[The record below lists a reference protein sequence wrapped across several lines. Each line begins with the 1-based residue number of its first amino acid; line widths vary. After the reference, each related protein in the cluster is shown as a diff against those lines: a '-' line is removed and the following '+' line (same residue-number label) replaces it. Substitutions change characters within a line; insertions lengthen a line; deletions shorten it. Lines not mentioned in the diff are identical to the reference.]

1 MAAMNYSVSGA
12 CVSNETAID
21 AWAVGLLAAVRPPA
35 RRKLAIT
42 IATALRASQQAR
54 IATQR
59 NPDGSAYPSRRLA
72 KGPQKKSRAKKG
84 RIKRGAMFK
93 KLRSSR
99 YLRLVASADEAG
111 VELRGQAARIAIVH
125 QDGLVDNVHPKGPL
139 TKYPVRQLL
148 GFTNADRERIKQI
161 VLDSLTR

>member
-1 MAAMNYSVSGA
+1 MAAVNYSVSGA
-12 CVSNETAID
+12 CVINETAID
-21 AWAVGLLAAVRPPA
+21 AWAVGLLAAVRPQA

-59 NPDGSAYPSRRLA
+59 NPDGSAYTSRRIA
-72 KGPQKKSRAKKG
+72 KVPKKKNRAKKG

-99 YLRLVASADEAG
+99 YLRLVASSDEAG
-111 VELRGQAARIAIVH
+111 VELRGQVARIAIVH

-148 GFTNADRERIKQI
+148 GFTNEDRELIQRLI
-161 VLDSLTR
+161 LENLR